1 MPHVDHMLVPVDLHD
16 SADPVLAWAVLLA
29 RTLGSRITVL
39 HANESFEGMRRHAL
53 AQTDLESWRT
63 AYNQWAHETVAALV
77 ARHCEGLAVATVLA
91 EGRAYEAI
99 IDAVAKDSAKLVVMG
114 THGQSW
120 YRRILL
126 GSTAEAFL
134 RTAPCPVLIVP
145 NAEEVKEVKVP
156 PRIKTLLLP
165 TDFSL
170 GGMVSEEWALQLA
183 ANNDIFLLHAIENP
197 LLDTYDPDAVVID
210 FQQAMA
216 EALTRPPRS
225 AQPFWVQAHRVAH
238 AKLAVLQQKFMGVRA
253 RTELLVQEGAP
264 VRTILDTAEQRGVDL
279 IVMATHGR
287 SGVRRLLLGSVT
299 EAVLRST
306 SRPVLAVRSE

>member
-1 MPHVDHMLVPVDLHD
+1 MPHVDHILVPVDLHD

-39 HANESFEGMRRHAL
+39 HANESFDGMRRHAL

-77 ARHCEGLAVATVLA
+77 ARQCEGLAVATVLA

-99 IDAVAKDSAKLVVMG
+99 IDAAAKDSAKLVVMG
-114 THGQSW
+114 THGQPW
-120 YRRILL
+120 YRRMLL

-145 NAEEVKEVKVP
+145 NADLKDVKAP

-170 GGMVSEEWALQLA
+170 SGMASEEWAPQLA
-183 ANNDIFLLHAIENP
+183 ANNDILLLHAIENP

-216 EALTRPPRS
+216 EALMRPPRS

-238 AKLAVLQQKFMGVRA
+238 AKLAVLQQKFIGVCARA
-253 RTELLVQEGAP
+253 ELLVQEGAP
-264 VRTILDTAEQRGVDL
+264 ARTILDTAEQRGVDL
-279 IVMATHGR
+279 IVMTTHGR

-299 EAVLRST
+299 EAVLHST
-306 SRPVLAVRSE
+306 SRPVLAVRGE